1 MHTRSLFAKAV
12 AVACATLAFS
22 ASTASAQAWHY
33 PTLQLPEIS
42 TRDFTVLV
50 AGGGDY
56 GTDVVGQWR
65 EGFSPDA
72 MFNLDVGLATPGS
85 TTLFLAGAGVGYR
98 FLTANAQT
106 PIDILG
112 TAGIYG
118 AFGSGSE
125 IRIPF
130 GVVAGHRFPLT
141 GSTGALALTPFV
153 SPRLSIDVCASDCN
167 GEGTD
172 LKVNFDIGTGFD
184 ITSSFGLRA
193 ALTVGGVGPGDS
205 RTSFGIGATYRP
217 NMVTRR

>member
-1 MHTRSLFAKAV
+1 MHTRSLLAKTAAAV
-12 AVACATLAFS
+12 S
-22 ASTASAQAWHY
+22 AALVFVVSSASAQAWHY

-42 TRDFTVLV
+42 NRDFTVLV

-65 EGFSPDA
+65 EGINADA
-72 MFNLDVGLATPGS
+72 MFNADVGIATPGS
-85 TTLFLAGAGVGYR
+85 TTLFLAGVGGGYR
-98 FLTANAQT
+98 FLRATAET

-118 AFGSGSE
+118 AFGTGSE

-130 GVVAGHRFPLT
+130 GIVAGHRFALT
-141 GSTGALALTPFV
+141 GGTGALALTPFV
-153 SPRLSIDVCASDCN
+153 SPRLSIDFCASDCN
-167 GEGTD
+167 GAGTD

-193 ALTVGGVGPGDS
+193 ALTVGGVGPGAS
-205 RTSFGIGATYRP
+205 RTSFGVGATYRP
-217 NMVTRR
+217 NMAPRH

>member
-1 MHTRSLFAKAV
+1 MHTRSMFAKAFT
-12 AVACATLAFS
+12 VACAALAFGAS
-22 ASTASAQAWHY
+22 AASAQAWHY

-65 EGFSPDA
+65 EGINPDA
-72 MFNLDVGLATPGS
+72 MFNVDVGLATPGS
-85 TTLFLAGAGVGYR
+85 TTLFLAGVGGGYQ
-98 FLTANAQT
+98 FLRANAQT

-125 IRIPF
+125 VRIPF

-153 SPRLSIDVCASDCN
+153 SPRLSIDFCASSCN
-167 GEGTD
+167 GQGTD
-172 LKVNFDIGTGFD
+172 LKVNFDIGTGLD

-217 NMVTRR
+217 DMAPRR